1 MVSGIADWFGSGDF
15 VEDELSRSASGSD
28 MVT

>member
-1 MVSGIADWFGSGDF
+1 MISGMADWFGSGDF
-15 VEDELSRSASGSD
+15 PEDELFRSASGSD